1 MYVAQLRFIQS
12 LHESPERR
20 NPDTFVQYFIP
31 LIQRLRGVWVSRK
44 KLSSLRADPFYYY
57 LVARTIYYDHLI
69 NEAVSTG
76 VRRIV
81 SIGAGSDTRAY
92 RFVQLLHGRGVRVVE
107 CDQAKAIF
115 EKRRLAKRLGSY
127 GHIEYLPIDLNAG
140 SWPEFAGL
148 LGNRSGPKTLVLMEG
163 VSPYIDYSSFSEFLL
178 LLSRNLS
185 RDSHV
190 AYDFKVRGIKDD
202 FGHTESTQRPFRLSS
217 KRDEVATFH
226 EQRGLVL
233 QNMELSS
240 EMCARLLPSVASS
253 GAALF
258 GEDGLL
264 YLAVGGSLVLRKKS
278 TDAAT
283 APRPN

>member
-20 NPDTFVQYFIP
+20 NPDTFVRYFIP

-44 KLSSLRADPFYYY
+44 KLSRLRADPFYYY
-57 LVARTIYYDHLI
+57 LVARTVYYDHLV
-69 NEAVSTG
+69 NETVSTG

-115 EKRRLAKRLGSY
+115 EKRRIAKRLGSF
-127 GHIEYLPIDLNAG
+127 GHVEYLPIDLNAG

-163 VSPYIDYSSFSEFLL
+163 VSPYIDYSSFRNFSFSFQGIYRAIAT
-178 LLSRNLS
+178 SRMILRFVGS
-185 RDSHV
+185 RTISDIR
-190 AYDFKVRGIKDD
+190 KVRKDHLD
-202 FGHTESTQRPFRLSS
+202 CRRRETKWRHFTSNADLCYRIWS
-217 KRDEVATFH
+217 
-226 EQRGLVL
+226 
-233 QNMELSS
+233 
-240 EMCARLLPSVASS
+240 
-253 GAALF
+253 
-258 GEDGLL
+258 
-264 YLAVGGSLVLRKKS
+264 
-278 TDAAT
+278 
-283 APRPN
+283 